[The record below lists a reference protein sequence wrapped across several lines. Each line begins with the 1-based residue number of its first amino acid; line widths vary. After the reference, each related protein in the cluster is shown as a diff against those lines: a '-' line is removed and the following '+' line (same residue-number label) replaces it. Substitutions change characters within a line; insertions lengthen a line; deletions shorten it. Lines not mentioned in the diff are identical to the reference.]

1 MLASSSLVT
10 AQKTSVLVM
19 FSSSSSSSSAASP
32 RRTMVFSS
40 SSEIWRELLR
50 AEAVSVRVVPPL
62 EVGSMSEPREVWV
75 PNGKTHVA
83 REVLNKI

>member
-1 MLASSSLVT
+1 MWTKFMDVPDGY
-10 AQKTSVLVM
+10 
-19 FSSSSSSSSAASP
+19 AAS
-32 RRTMVFSS
+32 M
-40 SSEIWRELLR
+40 WRELFN

-62 EVGSMSEPREVWV
+62 EIGSMYAPREIWV

>member
-1 MLASSSLVT
+1 MWTKFMDVPDGY
-10 AQKTSVLVM
+10 
-19 FSSSSSSSSAASP
+19 AA
-32 RRTMVFSS
+32 
-40 SSEIWRELLR
+40 EIWRELLR

-62 EVGSMSEPREVWV
+62 ELGGMSEAREIWV